1 MIGVATERGR
11 GMAGDESLAR
21 ALGSGRAESFAR
33 LTSARLASCYR
44 LATAILGDP
53 VDAEDATHD
62 AAIRAWERWDT
73 LRDEGKFDQW
83 FGRILINECRD
94 RLRRRKRQLP
104 SPEFSGRTGAGTA
117 PDAVDSLSERQAL
130 SEALSRLDPDHRIVI
145 VLRFYLGLDER
156 EIAART
162 GARVGTVKSRLH
174 YALQALR
181 AARDAVERIDEVDR

>member
-1 MIGVATERGR
+1 
-11 GMAGDESLAR
+11 MAGDEGLER
-21 ALGSGRAESFAR
+21 ALGGARAESFAR
-33 LTSARLASCYR
+33 LTSPRLASCYR

-62 AAIRAWERWDT
+62 AALRAWERWDT

-94 RLRRRKRQLP
+94 KLRRRKHELRHP
-104 SPEFSGRTGAGTA
+104 IAAWHSGVVDTL
-117 PDAVDSLSERQAL
+117 DSLGERLAL
-130 SEALSRLDPDHRIVI
+130 AEAMSRLEPDHRIVI

-174 YALQALR
+174 YALKALR
-181 AARDAVERIDEVDR
+181 AARDAVERIDEVK